1 MDLREREPVGHTSHL
16 WTKRQTAV
24 NFLANLEK
32 RNKLFLIIVGFAL
45 IGVVGVLDFLTG
57 EEFVLLLFYLIPIS
71 LVTWLAGRR
80 GGMVASL
87 ASTFVSLVADVAGG
101 HTNSQLGIYIWNT
114 LIIFSTFVIFALLL
128 SALRRAM
135 DHERDLAHI
144 DFLTG
149 AVNSRFFF
157 DLVNMEIYRSQRYNH
172 PFTIVYLDLDN
183 FKTVNDKFGHITGDQ
198 VLRAVANQARTHLR
212 KTDVV
217 ARLGGDEFALLLPET
232 NQESAQ
238 VVISKIQ
245 GGLLVEMQQ
254 SNWPVTFSIGVLTC
268 TDAPPSPDELIRLAD
283 ELMYSVKH
291 GSKNAIKFSNYPG

>member
-1 MDLREREPVGHTSHL
+1 
-16 WTKRQTAV
+16 
-24 NFLANLEK
+24 
-32 RNKLFLIIVGFAL
+32 
-45 IGVVGVLDFLTG
+45 
-57 EEFVLLLFYLIPIS
+57 
-71 LVTWLAGRR
+71 
-80 GGMVASL
+80 
-87 ASTFVSLVADVAGG
+87 
-101 HTNSQLGIYIWNT
+101 
-114 LIIFSTFVIFALLL
+114 
-128 SALRRAM
+128 M